1 VLVLDV
7 LDDRIPASIII
18 DLISVAGCVNDV
30 KPQAHTILLDDVRH
44 GLDFCCRPNGLIGC
58 HATLGVDQVGC
69 EDGVDE
75 GRLAQPGL
83 ANADDVEL
91 ETALQQLS
99 LNLRCDAV
107 ETNVASREDGVGL
120 LRHTGSS
127 HGELID
133 GIG

>member
-1 VLVLDV
+1 MRPLESIKWDAKMVLMRVDLPSPV
-7 LDDRIPASIII
+7 WPVICQYGDRS
-18 DLISVAGCVNDV
+18 
-30 KPQAHTILLDDVRH
+30 H
-44 GLDFCCRPNGLIGC
+44 
-58 HATLGVDQVGC
+58 
-69 EDGVDE
+69 
-75 GRLAQPGL
+75 LAAELQL
-83 ANADDVEL
+83 TNADDVEL